1 MGRSVVDRPANSPL
15 LVVIFPYKFNEFYYT
30 LYELNYFPPYC
41 EVAVWDVSQ
50 LVNRKFSD
58 AIASER
64 SQRPNVVVVAK
75 WTDFIRRVL
84 ELRLRYP
91 TSQLYVANVAP
102 SNGMEFLTS
111 LIVKLLL
118 RKPNVTFIE
127 RVNGGIPLYYPVAST
142 GGAPSSQQPSKLYKI
157 RMFFTTL
164 STFTELMIRLQYSF
178 FRALTRWLPPATTYR
193 LVAGEHYLV
202 PALRQ
207 HPRTAKLVLGH
218 SDDYSG
224 FLIRTRNSSSMVPRK
239 TKGAVLLESQGPMF
253 AGDEVQ
259 MGKGNF
265 ETSTEWYPA
274 LTSFLDQLELATG
287 VIVEIAGHYK
297 SAHPPTPDYYGNRNV
312 HYGMTQELVP
322 NSEFVITR
330 VSTAISLAVLHRKP
344 VIFIYSNQTK
354 ANLLEM
360 QDCWGMAA
368 FLGTKPVNIDQPPW
382 NFAELLQVNEACY
395 EAYER
400 ACLTSAG
407 PPRPNSQIIL
417 EDIMGITVSPGHYA
431 RPQK

>member
-1 MGRSVVDRPANSPL
+1 M
-15 LVVIFPYKFNEFYYT
+15 VVIFPYRFNEFYYT

-58 AIASER
+58 ALASER

-84 ELRLRYP
+84 ELRLQY
-91 TSQLYVANVAP
+91 TTFQLYVASDIPNA
-102 SNGMEFLTS
+102 NGPEFLTS

-118 RKPNVTFIE
+118 HQPNVTFIE
-127 RVNGGIPLYYPVAST
+127 RVNAGIPLYYPVAST
-142 GGAPSSQQPSKLYKI
+142 GGAPSSQQPSKLSKI
-157 RMFFTTL
+157 RMFFTTV
-164 STFTELMIRLQYSF
+164 STFTELIIRLQYSF
-178 FRALTRWLPPATTYR
+178 FRALARWLPPATTYR

-224 FLIRTRNSSSMVPRK
+224 FLIRACNSSSVAPQT
-239 TKGAVLLESQGPMF
+239 TKKAVLLESQGPMF

-297 SAHPPTPDYYGNRNV
+297 SAHPATPDYYGNRNV
-312 HYGMTQELVP
+312 HYGMTQELVRG
-322 NSEFVITR
+322 SELAITR
-330 VSTAISLAVLHRKP
+330 NSTATGIAVLHRKP

-360 QDCWGMAA
+360 RECWGTAA

-382 NFAELLQVNEACY
+382 NFAELLHVNEACY
-395 EAYER
+395 EAYEK

-417 EDIMGITVSPGHYA
+417 EDIMGITVSPWHYNH
-431 RPQK
+431 PTK

>member
-1 MGRSVVDRPANSPL
+1 M
-15 LVVIFPYKFNEFYYT
+15 VVIYPYKFNDFLDT
-30 LYELNYFPPYC
+30 LYEPNYFPPYC
-41 EVAVWDVSQ
+41 EVAVWDVSR
-50 LVNRKFSD
+50 LVNAKFAN
-58 AIASER
+58 AIASAG
-64 SQRPNVVVVAK
+64 SQRKHVLQVSK
-75 WTDFIRRVL
+75 WL
-84 ELRLRYP
+84 ELFRQIFKLRHQCN
-91 TSQLYVANVAP
+91 TSHVYIK
-102 SNGMEFLTS
+102 S
-111 LIVKLLL
+111 LIPNANSGEFFLSLVLKGLLL
-118 RKPNVTFIE
+118 KTNVTFIE
-127 RVNGGIPLYYPVAST
+127 RVNPGIPLYYPVAST
-142 GGAPSSQQPSKLYKI
+142 GGAPSSQQPSKLSKI

-164 STFTELMIRLQYSF
+164 STFTELIIRLQYSF
-178 FRALTRWLPPATTYR
+178 FRALARWLPPATTYR

-224 FLIRTRNSSSMVPRK
+224 FLIRACNSSSVAPQT
-239 TKGAVLLESQGPMF
+239 TKKAVLLESQGPMF

-297 SAHPPTPDYYGNRNV
+297 SAHPATPDYYGNRNV
-312 HYGMTQELVP
+312 HYGMTQELVRG
-322 NSEFVITR
+322 SELAITR
-330 VSTAISLAVLHRKP
+330 NSTATGIAVLHRKP

-360 QDCWGMAA
+360 RECWGTAA

-395 EAYER
+395 EAYEK

-417 EDIMGITVSPGHYA
+417 EDIMGITVSPWHYNH
-431 RPQK
+431 PTK